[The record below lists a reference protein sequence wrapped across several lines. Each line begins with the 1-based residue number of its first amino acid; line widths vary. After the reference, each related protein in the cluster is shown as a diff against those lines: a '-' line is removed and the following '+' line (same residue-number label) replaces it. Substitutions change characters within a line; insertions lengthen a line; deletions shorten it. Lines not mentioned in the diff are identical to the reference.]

1 MPVVFQRLY
10 DNLQGCARWLHLALD
25 NIEGVAGSSSNERSG
40 VCLPR
45 TKISRPSMT
54 ESSLLQNILEMGE
67 TDEPPGNLAEMYRS
81 LLAIGERLK
90 QGILTAIKK
99 DLAEK
104 EKRAKD
110 GTETSDEEDE
120 GEEEA
125 EEEEEH
131 EEEDEED
138 DEGSDEDTKKSSKRN
153 HVKGLYFA
161 LLDVFFNLPILWFL
175 QYLKNVLPKF
185 CGEIDNAIQ
194 LWITRLNFFTS
205 AKSWQ
210 NFGRTLLAVIDVLAM
225 RELRKLNHV
234 TASKMLSFGIY
245 SSYDFALW
253 RELLIQ

>member
-1 MPVVFQRLY
+1 MAELIFCELFMLQTFFMPWIIENENAICKLFWCVKSETAGTNERQIFLCCMTSGLLNKKRRYFKMPVVFQRLY

-161 LLDVFFNLPILWFL
+161 LLDVFFNLPIL
-175 QYLKNVLPKF
+175 
-185 CGEIDNAIQ
+185 
-194 LWITRLNFFTS
+194 
-205 AKSWQ
+205 
-210 NFGRTLLAVIDVLAM
+210 
-225 RELRKLNHV
+225 
-234 TASKMLSFGIY
+234 
-245 SSYDFALW
+245 
-253 RELLIQ
+253 